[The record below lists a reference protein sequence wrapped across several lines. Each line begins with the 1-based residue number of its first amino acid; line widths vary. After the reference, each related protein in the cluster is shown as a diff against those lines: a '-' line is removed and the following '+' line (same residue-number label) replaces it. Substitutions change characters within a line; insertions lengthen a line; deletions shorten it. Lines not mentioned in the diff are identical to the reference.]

1 MCRGSPFM
9 HLLSVA
15 LLWIPT
21 AEAVPVTVAVTAI
34 DKLNASGYRD
44 LFEAG
49 VEHVILAGNWLGAD
63 GSIIFPREWMTIPL
77 AEEIHNYAVKYN
89 GSVSLG
95 VVPQPFIVNSSRSL
109 SNFAAKAQATIK
121 DYNADGLL
129 FELWVKA
136 VMPTGDQWNV
146 VNNLT
151 NITRTKLKSSRG
163 YPATASIMFGAESL
177 SSSLW
182 EDLKLHQ
189 PWNYTDR
196 DYCLLDTDSVD
207 YKTQISGD
215 WADRITARLLNY
227 SANISHFSFTII
239 PDGRYD
245 NLSNAESYRNLI
257 DAGAPAYGDGHFKHF
272 YYNSQK
278 QVEEKAQ
285 LVTKRSLHGL
295 SILFPAFDLPPTN
308 TSSLLHAALQG

>member
-1 MCRGSPFM
+1 MVMCRGSPFM

-34 DKLNASGYRD
+34 DELNASGYRD

-49 VEHVILAGNWLGAD
+49 VDHVILAGNWLGAD

-109 SNFAAKAQATIK
+109 SDFAAKAQATIK

-136 VMPTGDQWNV
+136 VMPSGDQWKV

-151 NITRTKLKSSRG
+151 NITRTKLKSNRG
-163 YPATASIMFGAESL
+163 YPATASIMFGGESL

-227 SANISHFSFTII
+227 SANISHFSFTVSLQIFTAR
-239 PDGRYD
+239 GRGP
-245 NLSNAESYRNLI
+245 LAVVLR
-257 DAGAPAYGDGHFKHF
+257 
-272 YYNSQK
+272 
-278 QVEEKAQ
+278 
-285 LVTKRSLHGL
+285 
-295 SILFPAFDLPPTN
+295 
-308 TSSLLHAALQG
+308 